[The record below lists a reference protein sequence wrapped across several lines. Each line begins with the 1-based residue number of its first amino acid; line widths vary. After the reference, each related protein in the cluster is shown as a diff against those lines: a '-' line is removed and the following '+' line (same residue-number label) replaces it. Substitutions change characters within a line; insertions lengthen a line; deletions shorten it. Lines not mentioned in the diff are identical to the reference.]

1 MRAALRNT
9 LILLAIILILPLVL
23 SNYGIYLSSEIYIMA
38 IFAMSLGLIMGY
50 AGLVSLGHAAFFG
63 IGAYTVALL
72 GDYVSNT
79 YVLVLA
85 AILFAA
91 LIALIS
97 GYFFIRVSQF
107 YFLMITLAFGQLLY
121 ALIWQFKPLTGGAD
135 GRSVSPVLDFGW
147 GPIVDPLVM
156 YYVLAVFFALVYFI
170 LKLFVLSPLGH
181 AVKGVMENES
191 RMSMLGYNTRN
202 YKLVAY
208 TLSGAIAGL
217 AGAFYAY
224 YNVFVSPELVQW
236 LFSGQVL
243 IMVIVGGTGTILGPG
258 LGAAFFVVL
267 QNYISTYTERWMFIM
282 GLIFIIFVL
291 IGRGGLIHLFL
302 DLWKRIKPKQKQ
314 LRKVQ
319 DEHQPE
325 KGGIS

>member
-1 MRAALRNT
+1 MKVALRNT
-9 LILLAIILILPLVL
+9 IVLLVITLILPLVL
-23 SNYGIYLSSEIYIMA
+23 SNYGIYLSNEIYIMA

-72 GDYVSNT
+72 GDYVTNT
-79 YVLVLA
+79 YVLLLA
-85 AILFAA
+85 AILLSA
-91 LIALIS
+91 LVAFIS

-121 ALIWQFKPLTGGAD
+121 ALIWQLKPLTGGAD

-147 GPIVDPLVM
+147 GPIVDPVVM
-156 YYVLAVFFALVYFI
+156 YYVLSVVFVLVYFI
-170 LKLFVLSPLGH
+170 LKLFVLSPLGQ

-191 RMSMLGYNTRN
+191 RMSMLGYNTRR

-208 TLSGAIAGL
+208 TFSGTIAGL

-224 YNVFVSPELVQW
+224 YNVFVNPELVDW

-243 IMVIVGGTGTILGPG
+243 IMVIVGGVGTLFGPA
-258 LGAAFFVVL
+258 LGAGFFVLL
-267 QNYISTYTERWMFIM
+267 QNYISTYTERWMLIM
-282 GLIFIIFVL
+282 GIIFILFVL
-291 IGRGGLIHLFL
+291 IGRGGLIHIILEVW
-302 DLWKRIKPKQKQ
+302 DRIKPKRQLKQ
-314 LRKVQ
+314 IQ
-319 DEHQPE
+319 NN
-325 KGGIS
+325 

>member
-1 MRAALRNT
+1 MKVALRNT
-9 LILLAIILILPLVL
+9 IVLLVITLILPLVL
-23 SNYGIYLSSEIYIMA
+23 SNYGIYLSNEIYIMA

-72 GDYVSNT
+72 GDYVTNT
-79 YVLVLA
+79 YVLLLA
-85 AILFAA
+85 AILLSA
-91 LIALIS
+91 LVAFIS

-121 ALIWQFKPLTGGAD
+121 ALIWQLKPLTGGAD

-147 GPIVDPLVM
+147 GPIVDPVVM
-156 YYVLAVFFALVYFI
+156 YYVLSLAFVLVYFI
-170 LKLFVLSPLGH
+170 LKLFVLSPLGQ

-191 RMSMLGYNTRN
+191 RMSMLGYNTRR

-208 TLSGAIAGL
+208 TFSGTIAGL

-224 YNVFVSPELVQW
+224 YNVFVNPELVDW

-243 IMVIVGGTGTILGPG
+243 IMVIVGGVGTLFGPA
-258 LGAAFFVVL
+258 LGAGFFVLL
-267 QNYISTYTERWMFIM
+267 QNYISTYTERWMLIM
-282 GLIFIIFVL
+282 GIIFILFVL
-291 IGRGGLIHLFL
+291 IGRGGLIHIILEVW
-302 DLWKRIKPKQKQ
+302 DRIKPKRQLKQ
-314 LRKVQ
+314 IQ
-319 DEHQPE
+319 NN
-325 KGGIS
+325 